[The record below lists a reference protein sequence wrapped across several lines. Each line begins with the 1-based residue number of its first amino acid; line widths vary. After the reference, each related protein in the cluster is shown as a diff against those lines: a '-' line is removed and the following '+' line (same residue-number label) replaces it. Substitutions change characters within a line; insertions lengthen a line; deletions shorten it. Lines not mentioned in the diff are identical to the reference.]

1 MKLKQAKCLKQ
12 YINNLSTIKIC
23 VYSVD
28 NFVYLYIIK
37 LMTDLH
43 FWGECKKTLERD
55 LPVEEYSTWIAPL
68 TLEQNNG
75 SNPLSY
81 SVLAPNKFISDW
93 VEDNYGPTIKER
105 LSAITS
111 NRDLNLNFEI
121 FVDYHE
127 KQPIDVEPQ
136 EPLKL
141 DEINTTASP
150 GPLKS
155 NLIENFTFK
164 SFVEGK
170 SNHIALAASRQIG
183 DGLKN
188 SYNPLFIYG
197 GVGLGKTHLMHAVGN
212 EILNKDPSKKIAYV
226 HSEKFVS
233 DMVKSLQLGA
243 INEFKQ
249 YYRSLDALLIDDI
262 QFFAKKEQSQ
272 EELFHTFNSLLEKG
286 SQMILTCDRYPK
298 EIDGLEDRLKS
309 RLGWGLPVV
318 IEPPELE
325 TRVAILLSKA
335 ESMNHELNEESAF
348 FIAQKVR
355 SNVRELEGALKRVI
369 ANSNF
374 TGRPI
379 TVDLIKDS
387 LKDLLAIQAR
397 QVSVENIQKT
407 TAEYYNIKMSDIL
420 SKRRSRSVA
429 RPRQMAMFLAK
440 ELTNYSLPEIG
451 ESFGGRDHTTVIHAC
466 KKINELRSL
475 NLDIEEDYRK
485 LLRVLTI

>member
-1 MKLKQAKCLKQ
+1 
-12 YINNLSTIKIC
+12 
-23 VYSVD
+23 
-28 NFVYLYIIK
+28 
-37 LMTDLH
+37 MTDLH

-93 VEDNYGPTIKER
+93 VEDNYGITIKER

-121 FVDYHE
+121 FVDYHDKQSSDILE
-127 KQPIDVEPQ
+127 KTPKDNNGAVEQRPSGIQ
-136 EPLKL
+136 
-141 DEINTTASP
+141 
-150 GPLKS
+150 KS
-155 NLIENFTFK
+155 NLIENFTFE

-212 EILNKDPSKKIAYV
+212 EILRKDPTKKIAYV

-379 TVDLIKDS
+379 SVDLIKDS

-466 KKINELRSL
+466 KKINELRSF

>member
-1 MKLKQAKCLKQ
+1 M
-12 YINNLSTIKIC
+12 S
-23 VYSVD
+23 
-28 NFVYLYIIK
+28 
-37 LMTDLH
+37 DLH
-43 FWGECKKTLERD
+43 FWGECKKTLEKD
-55 LPVEEYSTWIAPL
+55 LTVEEYSTWIAPL
-68 TLEQNNG
+68 MLEENNG

-93 VEDNYGPTIKER
+93 VEDNYGSAIKER

-111 NRDLNLNFEI
+111 NRDLNLQFEI
-121 FVDYHE
+121 YVDYQEGEE
-127 KQPIDVEPQ
+127 KVEKVPDSVPT
-136 EPLKL
+136 EKL
-141 DEINTTASP
+141 ASP
-150 GPLKS
+150 KKS
-155 NLIENFTFK
+155 NLIPEFTFG

-183 DGLKN
+183 EGLKN

-212 EILNKDPSKKIAYV
+212 ELLAKNLTKKIAYV
-226 HSEKFVS
+226 HSERFVS

-243 INEFKQ
+243 ISEFKQ

-272 EELFHTFNSLLEKG
+272 EELFHTFNSLLERG

-335 ESMNHELNEESAF
+335 RSMNQELDEESAF

-355 SNVRELEGALKRVI
+355 SNVRELEGALKRVV

-379 TVDLIKDS
+379 TIDLIKDS

-407 TAEYYNIKMSDIL
+407 TAEYYNIKLSDLL

-466 KKINELRSL
+466 KKIKELRDF

>member
-1 MKLKQAKCLKQ
+1 
-12 YINNLSTIKIC
+12 
-23 VYSVD
+23 
-28 NFVYLYIIK
+28 
-37 LMTDLH
+37 MTELH

-55 LPVEEYSTWIAPL
+55 LPIEEYSTWIAPL

-75 SNPLSY
+75 STPLSY

-93 VEDNYGPTIKER
+93 VEDNYGLTIKER
-105 LSAITS
+105 ISAITS

-121 FVDYHE
+121 FIDYHDKPNVAE
-127 KQPIDVEPQ
+127 TIDVSSNSAHQTIKEEPR
-136 EPLKL
+136 
-141 DEINTTASP
+141 SP
-150 GPLKS
+150 KKS
-155 NLIENFTFK
+155 NLIEGFTFDT
-164 SFVEGK
+164 FVEGK
-170 SNHIALAASRQIG
+170 SNNIALAASRQIG

-212 EILNKDPSKKIAYV
+212 ELLRKDPSKKISYV

-243 INEFKQ
+243 ISEFKQ

-272 EELFHTFNSLLEKG
+272 EELFHTFNSLLEQG

-325 TRVAILLSKA
+325 TRVAILLKKA
-335 ESMNHELNEESAF
+335 QSMNQQLNDESAF
-348 FIAQKVR
+348 FIAQKVK

-379 TVDLIKDS
+379 SVELIKDS

-397 QVSVENIQKT
+397 QVSVDNIQKI
-407 TAEYYNIKMSDIL
+407 TADYYNIKLSDIL

-466 KKINELRSL
+466 KKINELRRS

>member
-1 MKLKQAKCLKQ
+1 MADIL
-12 YINNLSTIKIC
+12 
-23 VYSVD
+23 
-28 NFVYLYIIK
+28 
-37 LMTDLH
+37 
-43 FWGECKKTLERD
+43 FWSECKKTLERD
-55 LPVEEYSTWIAPL
+55 LTLEEYSTWIAPL
-68 TLEQNNG
+68 KLSENSGIKPT
-75 SNPLSY
+75 SY
-81 SVLAPNKFISDW
+81 SVLAPNQFILDW
-93 VEDNYGPTIKER
+93 VEENYGNTIVER
-105 LSAITS
+105 LSAIT
-111 NRDLNLNFEI
+111 NQGEINVNFEI
-121 FVDYHE
+121 SSLKGAGE
-127 KQPIDVEPQ
+127 AQKSDVLAGQ
-136 EPLKL
+136 ENPELATIKNNTL
-141 DEINTTASP
+141 EIGNQIKKESINNRRGQQT
-150 GPLKS
+150 
-155 NLIENFTFK
+155 NLIPAFTFET
-164 SFVEGK
+164 FVEGK
-170 SNHIALAASRQIG
+170 SNHIALAASRQVASG
-183 DGLKN
+183 QKN

-197 GVGLGKTHLMHAVGN
+197 GVGLGKTHLMHAAGN
-212 EILNKDPSKKIAYV
+212 LIKQKDPQKKITYI

-243 INEFKQ
+243 ISEFKQ

-272 EELFHTFNSLLEKG
+272 EELFHTFNSLLERG

-335 ESMNHELNEESAF
+335 RSMNNELDEESAF

-355 SNVRELEGALKRVI
+355 SNVRELEGALKRVV

-379 TVDLIKDS
+379 TIDLIKDS

-407 TAEYYNIKMSDIL
+407 TAEYYNIKLSDLL

-466 KKINELRSL
+466 KKIKELRDF

>member
-1 MKLKQAKCLKQ
+1 M
-12 YINNLSTIKIC
+12 S
-23 VYSVD
+23 
-28 NFVYLYIIK
+28 
-37 LMTDLH
+37 DLH

-55 LPVEEYSTWIAPL
+55 LTVEEYSTWIAPL
-68 TLEQNNG
+68 SLEENNG

-93 VEDNYGPTIKER
+93 VEDNYGSTIKER

-111 NRDLNLNFEI
+111 NRDLNLQFEI
-121 FVDYHE
+121 YMDYQEGAKKDERVADSAPEE
-127 KQPIDVEPQ
+127 KLV
-136 EPLKL
+136 
-141 DEINTTASP
+141 SP
-150 GPLKS
+150 KKS
-155 NLIENFTFK
+155 NLIPEFTFG

-183 DGLKN
+183 EGLKN

-212 EILNKDPSKKIAYV
+212 QLLVKDSMKKIAYV
-226 HSEKFVS
+226 HSERFVS

-243 INEFKQ
+243 ISEFKQ

-272 EELFHTFNSLLEKG
+272 EELFHTFNSLLERG

-335 ESMNHELNEESAF
+335 RLMNHEIDEESAF

-355 SNVRELEGALKRVI
+355 SNVRELEAALKRVV

-374 TGRPI
+374 TGRPVTI
-379 TVDLIKDS
+379 DLIKDS

-407 TAEYYNIKMSDIL
+407 TAEYYNIKLSDLL

-466 KKINELRSL
+466 KKIKELRDF

>member
-1 MKLKQAKCLKQ
+1 MKLKQAKSLKQ

-127 KQPIDVEPQ
+127 KQPVVVTPQ

-141 DEINTTASP
+141 DEINTSPSP

-155 NLIENFTFK
+155 NLIENFTFN

-183 DGLKN
+183 
-188 SYNPLFIYG
+188 
-197 GVGLGKTHLMHAVGN
+197 VG
-212 EILNKDPSKKIAYV
+212 
-226 HSEKFVS
+226 
-233 DMVKSLQLGA
+233 
-243 INEFKQ
+243 
-249 YYRSLDALLIDDI
+249 
-262 QFFAKKEQSQ
+262 
-272 EELFHTFNSLLEKG
+272 
-286 SQMILTCDRYPK
+286 
-298 EIDGLEDRLKS
+298 
-309 RLGWGLPVV
+309 
-318 IEPPELE
+318 
-325 TRVAILLSKA
+325 
-335 ESMNHELNEESAF
+335 
-348 FIAQKVR
+348 
-355 SNVRELEGALKRVI
+355 
-369 ANSNF
+369 
-374 TGRPI
+374 
-379 TVDLIKDS
+379 
-387 LKDLLAIQAR
+387 
-397 QVSVENIQKT
+397 
-407 TAEYYNIKMSDIL
+407 
-420 SKRRSRSVA
+420 
-429 RPRQMAMFLAK
+429 
-440 ELTNYSLPEIG
+440 
-451 ESFGGRDHTTVIHAC
+451 
-466 KKINELRSL
+466 
-475 NLDIEEDYRK
+475 
-485 LLRVLTI
+485 

>member
-1 MKLKQAKCLKQ
+1 MKE
-12 YINNLSTIKIC
+12 
-23 VYSVD
+23 
-28 NFVYLYIIK
+28 
-37 LMTDLH
+37 LH

-93 VEDNYGPTIKER
+93 VEDNYGSTIKER

-111 NRDLNLNFEI
+111 NRDLNLNFDI

-127 KQPIDVEPQ
+127 SKNVQ
-136 EPLKL
+136 EPDDIDEELKF
-141 DEINTTASP
+141 NKNPP
-150 GPLKS
+150 GSVQKS
-155 NLIENFTFK
+155 NLIENFTFD

-212 EILNKDPSKKIAYV
+212 EILQKDTSKKVAYV

-335 ESMNHELNEESAF
+335 ESMQHELNEESAF

-379 TVDLIKDS
+379 SVDLIKDS

-466 KKINELRSL
+466 KKINELRAF

>member
-1 MKLKQAKCLKQ
+1 M
-12 YINNLSTIKIC
+12 
-23 VYSVD
+23 
-28 NFVYLYIIK
+28 
-37 LMTDLH
+37 H

-55 LPVEEYSTWIAPL
+55 LPIEEYSTWIAPL

-93 VEDNYGPTIKER
+93 VEDNYGITIKER

-111 NRDLNLNFEI
+111 MSDLNLNFEI
-121 FVDYHE
+121 FVDYHD
-127 KQPIDVEPQ
+127 KRP
-136 EPLKL
+136 
-141 DEINTTASP
+141 DEDPGSDNVTSSTTTRTTQSAEVP
-150 GPLKS
+150 KKN
-155 NLIENFTFK
+155 NLIDNFTFET
-164 SFVEGK
+164 FVEGK
-170 SNHIALAASRQIG
+170 SNHIALAASKQIG
-183 DGLKN
+183 DGFKN

-212 EILNKDPSKKIAYV
+212 EILKQDPKKKIAYV

-249 YYRSLDALLIDDI
+249 HYRSLDALLIDDI

-286 SQMILTCDRYPK
+286 SQMILTCDKYPK
-298 EIDGLEDRLKS
+298 EIEGLEDRLKS

-335 ESMNHELNEESAF
+335 KTMNHELNEESAF

-379 TVDLIKDS
+379 TIDLIKDS

-466 KKINELRSL
+466 KKINQLRST

>member
-1 MKLKQAKCLKQ
+1 M
-12 YINNLSTIKIC
+12 SE
-23 VYSVD
+23 
-28 NFVYLYIIK
+28 LY
-37 LMTDLH
+37 
-43 FWGECKKTLERD
+43 FWNECKKTLEKD
-55 LPVEEYSTWIAPL
+55 LPIEEYSTWIAPL
-68 TLEQNNG
+68 LLEENSG
-75 SNPLSY
+75 STPLSY
-81 SVLAPNKFISDW
+81 TVLSPNKFISDW
-93 VEDNYGPTIKER
+93 VEQNYGISIEER

-111 NRDLNLNFEI
+111 NADLNLAFEVTSNRHLAANNNCI
-121 FVDYHE
+121 KQLNSQKNIE
-127 KQPIDVEPQ
+127 KEYKI
-136 EPLKL
+136 
-141 DEINTTASP
+141 I
-150 GPLKS
+150 KS
-155 NLIENFTFK
+155 NLIASFNFSTF
-164 SFVEGK
+164 FEGK
-170 SNHIALAASRQIG
+170 SNHIALAASRQIAS
-183 DGLKN
+183 GLKN

-212 EILNKDPSKKIAYV
+212 QLKQEDPTKKIAYV

-243 INEFKQ
+243 ISEFKQ
-249 YYRSLDALLIDDI
+249 HYRSLDALLIDDI

-325 TRVAILLSKA
+325 TRVAILLSKSKQM
-335 ESMNHELNEESAF
+335 EQELDEESAF

-407 TAEYYNIKMSDIL
+407 TAEYYNIKLSDLL

-451 ESFGGRDHTTVIHAC
+451 EAFGGRDHTTVIHAC
-466 KKINELRSL
+466 KKIRELRGL
-475 NLDIEEDYRK
+475 NLDIEEDYTK
-485 LLRVLTI
+485 LVRVLTI

>member
-1 MKLKQAKCLKQ
+1 MQQ
-12 YINNLSTIKIC
+12 YINKLSTEKIC
-23 VYSVD
+23 GYTVD
-28 NFVYLYIIK
+28 KYVNLYIIS
-37 LMTDLH
+37 LMTELH
-43 FWGECKKTLERD
+43 FWGECKKTLEKD
-55 LPVEEYSTWIAPL
+55 LTVEEYSTWIAPL
-68 TLEQNNG
+68 MLEENNG

-93 VEDNYGPTIKER
+93 VEDNYGTTIKER

-111 NRDLNLNFEI
+111 NRELNLQFEI
-121 FVDYHE
+121 YADKAYENVKE
-127 KQPIDVEPQ
+127 KSLPTNEPSQ
-136 EPLKL
+136 NSTK
-141 DEINTTASP
+141 TKKT
-150 GPLKS
+150 
-155 NLIENFTFK
+155 NLIQEFTFDT
-164 SFVEGK
+164 FVEGK

-183 DGLKN
+183 GGLKN

-212 EILNKDPSKKIAYV
+212 ELLSKDPSKKIAYV

-243 INEFKQ
+243 ISEFKQ

-335 ESMNHELNEESAF
+335 QSLNHALDEESAF

-355 SNVRELEGALKRVI
+355 SNVRELEGALKRVV

-374 TGRPI
+374 TGREI

-397 QVSVENIQKT
+397 QVSVDNIQKT
-407 TAEYYNIKMSDIL
+407 TAEYYNIKLSDLL

-466 KKINELRSL
+466 KKIKELRNF

>member
-1 MKLKQAKCLKQ
+1 
-12 YINNLSTIKIC
+12 
-23 VYSVD
+23 
-28 NFVYLYIIK
+28 
-37 LMTDLH
+37 MTELH

-55 LPVEEYSTWIAPL
+55 LPIEEYSTWIAPL

-93 VEDNYGPTIKER
+93 VEDNYGITIKER

-111 NRDLNLNFEI
+111 KRDLNLNFEI
-121 FVDYHE
+121 FVDYH
-127 KQPIDVEPQ
+127 D
-136 EPLKL
+136 KL
-141 DEINTTASP
+141 PNEDSESDTNAPAITTRIAQSAEVP
-150 GPLKS
+150 KKN
-155 NLIENFTFK
+155 NLIDNFTFET
-164 SFVEGK
+164 FVEGK

-212 EILNKDPSKKIAYV
+212 EILKQDPNKKIAYV

-249 YYRSLDALLIDDI
+249 HYRSLDALLIDDI

-286 SQMILTCDRYPK
+286 SQMILTCDKYPK

-335 ESMNHELNEESAF
+335 MTMDHELSEESAF

-374 TGRPI
+374 TGREI
-379 TVDLIKDS
+379 TIDLIKDS

-466 KKINELRSL
+466 KKINELRSF

>member
-1 MKLKQAKCLKQ
+1 MKMKE
-12 YINNLSTIKIC
+12 
-23 VYSVD
+23 
-28 NFVYLYIIK
+28 
-37 LMTDLH
+37 LH

-93 VEDNYGPTIKER
+93 VEDNYGSTIKER

-111 NRDLNLNFEI
+111 NRDLNLNFDI

-127 KQPIDVEPQ
+127 SKNEQEADNNEEESKFSKIQPGSVQ
-136 EPLKL
+136 
-141 DEINTTASP
+141 
-150 GPLKS
+150 KS
-155 NLIENFTFK
+155 NLIENFTFD

-212 EILNKDPSKKIAYV
+212 EILQKDPSKKVAYV

-335 ESMNHELNEESAF
+335 ESMQHELNEESAF

-379 TVDLIKDS
+379 SVDLIKDS

-397 QVSVENIQKT
+397 QVSVENIQKI

-466 KKINELRSL
+466 KKINELRAF

>member
-1 MKLKQAKCLKQ
+1 M
-12 YINNLSTIKIC
+12 S
-23 VYSVD
+23 
-28 NFVYLYIIK
+28 
-37 LMTDLH
+37 DLH
-43 FWGECKKTLERD
+43 FWGECKKTLEKD
-55 LPVEEYSTWIAPL
+55 LTVEEYSTWIAPL
-68 TLEQNNG
+68 MLEENNG

-81 SVLAPNKFISDW
+81 SVLAPNKFIADW
-93 VEDNYGPTIKER
+93 VEDNYGITIKER

-111 NRDLNLNFEI
+111 NRDLNLQFEI
-121 FVDYHE
+121 YVDYQEEEARQE
-127 KQPIDVEPQ
+127 KKSEEAPAE
-136 EPLKL
+136 KL
-141 DEINTTASP
+141 ISP
-150 GPLKS
+150 KKS
-155 NLIENFTFK
+155 NLIADFTFS

-170 SNHIALAASRQIG
+170 SNHIALAASKQIG
-183 DGLKN
+183 EGLKN

-212 EILNKDPSKKIAYV
+212 KLLEKDSTKKIAYV
-226 HSEKFVS
+226 HSERFVS

-243 INEFKQ
+243 ISEFKQ

-272 EELFHTFNSLLEKG
+272 EELFHTFNSLLERG

-335 ESMNHELNEESAF
+335 KSMNHELDEESAF

-355 SNVRELEGALKRVI
+355 SNVRELEGALKRVV

-407 TAEYYNIKMSDIL
+407 TAEYYNIKLSDLL

-466 KKINELRSL
+466 KKIKELRDF

>member
-1 MKLKQAKCLKQ
+1 M
-12 YINNLSTIKIC
+12 S
-23 VYSVD
+23 
-28 NFVYLYIIK
+28 
-37 LMTDLH
+37 DLH
-43 FWGECKKTLERD
+43 FWGECKKTLEKD
-55 LPVEEYSTWIAPL
+55 LSVEEYSTWIAPL
-68 TLEQNNG
+68 LLEENNG

-93 VEDNYGPTIKER
+93 VEDNYGSTIKER

-111 NRDLNLNFEI
+111 NRDLNLQFEAY
-121 FVDYHE
+121 VDYKKDITQEEVITKPRPVPEE
-127 KQPIDVEPQ
+127 KLISS
-136 EPLKL
+136 KK
-141 DEINTTASP
+141 N
-150 GPLKS
+150 
-155 NLIENFTFK
+155 NLIPEFTFG

-183 DGLKN
+183 GGLRN

-212 EILNKDPSKKIAYV
+212 ELLDNDPGKKIAYV

-243 INEFKQ
+243 ISEFKQ

-272 EELFHTFNSLLEKG
+272 EELFHTFNSLLERG

-335 ESMNHELNEESAF
+335 NSMRHDLDEESAF
-348 FIAQKVR
+348 FIAQKIK
-355 SNVRELEGALKRVI
+355 SNVRELEGALKRVV

-379 TVDLIKDS
+379 TVELIKDS

-397 QVSVENIQKT
+397 QVSVDNIQKI
-407 TAEYYNIKMSDIL
+407 TAEYYNIKLSDLL

-451 ESFGGRDHTTVIHAC
+451 DSFGGRDHTTVIHAC
-466 KKINELRSL
+466 KKIKELRDL

-485 LLRVLTI
+485 ILRVLTI

>member
-1 MKLKQAKCLKQ
+1 M
-12 YINNLSTIKIC
+12 S
-23 VYSVD
+23 
-28 NFVYLYIIK
+28 
-37 LMTDLH
+37 DLH
-43 FWGECKKTLERD
+43 FWGECKKTLEKD
-55 LPVEEYSTWIAPL
+55 LTVEEYSTWIAPL
-68 TLEQNNG
+68 MLEENNG

-93 VEDNYGPTIKER
+93 VEDNYGSAIKER

-111 NRDLNLNFEI
+111 NRDLNLQFEI
-121 FVDYHE
+121 YVDYQEGAE
-127 KQPIDVEPQ
+127 KVEKVPDNVPT
-136 EPLKL
+136 EKL
-141 DEINTTASP
+141 ASP
-150 GPLKS
+150 KKS
-155 NLIENFTFK
+155 NLIPEFTFG

-183 DGLKN
+183 EGLKN

-212 EILNKDPSKKIAYV
+212 ELLAKNSTKKIAYV
-226 HSEKFVS
+226 HSERFVS

-243 INEFKQ
+243 ISEFKQ

-272 EELFHTFNSLLEKG
+272 EELFHTFNSLLERG

-335 ESMNHELNEESAF
+335 RSMNQEIDEESAF

-355 SNVRELEGALKRVI
+355 SNVRELEGALKRVV

-379 TVDLIKDS
+379 TIDLIKDS

-407 TAEYYNIKMSDIL
+407 TAEYYNIKLSDLL

-466 KKINELRSL
+466 KKIKELRDF

>member
-1 MKLKQAKCLKQ
+1 M
-12 YINNLSTIKIC
+12 S
-23 VYSVD
+23 
-28 NFVYLYIIK
+28 
-37 LMTDLH
+37 DLH
-43 FWGECKKTLERD
+43 FWGECKKTLEKD
-55 LPVEEYSTWIAPL
+55 LTVEEYSTWIAPL
-68 TLEQNNG
+68 MLEENNG

-93 VEDNYGPTIKER
+93 VEDNYGSAIKER

-111 NRDLNLNFEI
+111 NRDLNLQFEI
-121 FVDYHE
+121 YVDYQEGEE
-127 KQPIDVEPQ
+127 KVEKVPDSVPT
-136 EPLKL
+136 EKL
-141 DEINTTASP
+141 ASP
-150 GPLKS
+150 KKS
-155 NLIENFTFK
+155 NLIPEFTFG

-183 DGLKN
+183 EGLKN

-212 EILNKDPSKKIAYV
+212 ELLAKNSTKKIAYV
-226 HSEKFVS
+226 HSERFVS

-243 INEFKQ
+243 ISEFKQ

-272 EELFHTFNSLLEKG
+272 EELFHTFNSLLERG

-335 ESMNHELNEESAF
+335 RSMNQELDEESAF

-355 SNVRELEGALKRVI
+355 SNVRELEGALKRVV

-379 TVDLIKDS
+379 TIDLIKDS

-407 TAEYYNIKMSDIL
+407 TAEYYNIKLSDLL

-466 KKINELRSL
+466 KKIKELRDF

-485 LLRVLTI
+485 LIRVLTI

>member
-1 MKLKQAKCLKQ
+1 
-12 YINNLSTIKIC
+12 
-23 VYSVD
+23 
-28 NFVYLYIIK
+28 
-37 LMTDLH
+37 MTDLH

-93 VEDNYGPTIKER
+93 VEDNYGTTIKER

-121 FVDYHE
+121 FVDYQDKNFSAYSE
-127 KQPIDVEPQ
+127 ESETSLSLSAKEEEVRAPQ
-136 EPLKL
+136 K
-141 DEINTTASP
+141 N
-150 GPLKS
+150 
-155 NLIENFTFK
+155 NLIENFTFET
-164 SFVEGK
+164 FVEGK

-212 EILNKDPSKKIAYV
+212 EIIRKDPSKKIAYV

-335 ESMNHELNEESAF
+335 QSMNHELEEESAF

-355 SNVRELEGALKRVI
+355 SNVRELEGALKRVM

-379 TVDLIKDS
+379 SVDLIKDS

-466 KKINELRSL
+466 KKITELRAF

>member
-1 MKLKQAKCLKQ
+1 
-12 YINNLSTIKIC
+12 
-23 VYSVD
+23 
-28 NFVYLYIIK
+28 
-37 LMTDLH
+37 MTELH

-93 VEDNYGPTIKER
+93 VEDNYGSTIKER

-121 FVDYHE
+121 FVDYHDKSSEEAYENPVAIDKTSAAGISSPE
-127 KQPIDVEPQ
+127 KIQ
-136 EPLKL
+136 
-141 DEINTTASP
+141 
-150 GPLKS
+150 KS
-155 NLIENFTFK
+155 NLIDNFTFE

-212 EILNKDPSKKIAYV
+212 EILRKDPGKKIAYV

-335 ESMNHELNEESAF
+335 DSMSHDLNEESAF

-379 TVDLIKDS
+379 SVDLIKDS

-451 ESFGGRDHTTVIHAC
+451 EAFGGRDHTTVIHAC
-466 KKINELRSL
+466 KKINELRGF